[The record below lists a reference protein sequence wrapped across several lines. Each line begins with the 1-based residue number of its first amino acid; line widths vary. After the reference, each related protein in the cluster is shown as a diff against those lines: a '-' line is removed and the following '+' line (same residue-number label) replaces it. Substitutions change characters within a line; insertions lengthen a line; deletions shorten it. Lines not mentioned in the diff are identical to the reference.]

1 MNSYH
6 FMNFPAS
13 PRSWPVRPPSW
24 ASASRGCHLGGIF
37 PWDLRLFPRIFP
49 CFSQIC
55 PRFMKEIIRNLI
67 RFRIGCWILLNC
79 SELSFWII
87 WIVGRFLTYSLEHS
101 FHDCFSGHGPG
112 CFGHGLEDVLT
123 CSTCST
129 IVFCWKMLNPLW
141 CCNFN
146 ISKQNCIV
154 ADISIFFWHQAF
166 TNIWE
171 AFVSN
176 FDSCLQTHPHSN
188 WTQLVIFPTEYD
200 HQHSSKSQLLMD
212 KLQFSCLGSMS
223 VFHEY
228 SAIKYSLYPH

>member
-24 ASASRGCHLGGIF
+24 ASASRGCHLGGFYHGIGGF
-37 PWDLRLFPRIFP
+37 SQGFSHDFPRCVQDLWRKSSEIWSDFGSDAGF
-49 CFSQIC
+49 CWTVRNC
-55 PRFMKEIIRNLI
+55 RFGS
-67 RFRIGCWILLNC
+67 FGSCWDGFWRIHW
-79 SELSFWII
+79 STHSM
-87 WIVGRFLTYSLEHS
+87 IV
-101 FHDCFSGHGPG
+101 FSGHGPG

-129 IVFCWKMLNPLW
+129 MIFCWKMLNPLW

-171 AFVSN
+171 AFVSVYKHIRIQIGHSWLYFQQNMTINIPASPN
-176 FDSCLQTHPHSN
+176 F
-188 WTQLVIFPTEYD
+188 
-200 HQHSSKSQLLMD
+200 
-212 KLQFSCLGSMS
+212 
-223 VFHEY
+223 
-228 SAIKYSLYPH
+228 